1 MSFRIL
7 TNFLALFVAVNVPLA
22 GNAQSI
28 SLEDL
33 TAQIDARTTEQNG
46 FQALLTDPDPMRAAA
61 AMEIMMGSGDP
72 VLQRMAMEHGLFST
86 DPSSRADAL
95 KAFFDSGPTLSVF
108 VSLTDALDEKQQT
121 WAKSQLSTLG
131 GSVDAANVAY
141 LSLRIG
147 AFDAAQDCYVNA
159 AQPKLCLLRV
169 NDQVV
174 SLLLLRF
181 WNPMTL
187 NDAGELEGTATLY
200 ANYPA
205 LPLRAPVTF

>member
-1 MSFRIL
+1 MNFRIL
-7 TNFLALFVAVNVPLA
+7 AKLIAFLGTLTVPLV
-22 GNAQSI
+22 GHAQSI

-46 FQALLTDPDPMRAAA
+46 FQALLTDPDPARAAA

-72 VLQRMAMEHGLFST
+72 VLQRMAMEEGIFST
-86 DPSSRADAL
+86 NPSSRADAL
-95 KAFFDSGPTLSVF
+95 KAFFNSGPTLSVF
-108 VSLTDALDEKQQT
+108 VSLTDALDERQQT
-121 WAKSQLSTLG
+121 WAKSQLSNLG
-131 GSVDAANVAY
+131 GSVDENNIAY

-159 AQPKLCLLRV
+159 EQPKLCLLRI

-200 ANYPA
+200 ASYPA
-205 LPLRAPVTF
+205 LPMRAPVTF